1 MRSKIGKYQIKA
13 AKLGLILLIG
23 LFMTSCD
30 PTYSI
35 SVTNSTTD
43 TVSIAIKP
51 TIHFRTEKNKTL
63 TTYDGFDTYKLN
75 PNEKMEV
82 GEAIAGIDDD
92 IPFKEF
98 KIYKRAI
105 ITVSVS
111 NLKDIKNLF
120 DKTEFLKLKT
130 PYNLTIK

>member
-1 MRSKIGKYQIKA
+1 MLSKIRKYQIKA
-13 AKLGLILLIG
+13 AKLVLALFIG

-43 TVSIAIKP
+43 TVSIVIKP
-51 TIHFRTEKNKTL
+51 TIHFRTEKDKISKTS
-63 TTYDGFDTYKLN
+63 DGLDIYKLN
-75 PNEKMEV
+75 PNEKIYV
-82 GEAIAGIDDD
+82 GSAIAEIDNDM
-92 IPFKEF
+92 PFQEF
-98 KIYKRAI
+98 KIYKGAT
-105 ITVSVS
+105 ITVSAS

-120 DKTEFLKLKT
+120 DKTVFGGLKT